1 MSPLQL
7 CHTTQRQTPE
17 LVVATWRMN
26 LTAAAAALPLA
37 HTCPRSSSK
46 HRLRH
51 T

>member
-1 MSPLQL
+1 MTQVQL
-7 CHTTQRQTPE
+7 CHTTQRQSPE
-17 LVVATWRMN
+17 LVVATLRMN

-37 HTCPRSSSK
+37 HTCPRLSK